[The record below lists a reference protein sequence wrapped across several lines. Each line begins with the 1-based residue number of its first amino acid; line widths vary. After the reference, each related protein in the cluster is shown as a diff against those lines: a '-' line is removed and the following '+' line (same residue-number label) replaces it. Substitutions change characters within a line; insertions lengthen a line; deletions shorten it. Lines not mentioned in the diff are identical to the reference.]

1 MFALI
6 HTPTAARVDLPRAKK
21 SASPITRKSNAT
33 WRRFMD
39 ALMTALSA
47 MHV

>member
-6 HTPTAARVDLPRAKK
+6 HVPTAARIALPRAMQ
-21 SASPITRKSNAT
+21 SASPIARRTNPT